1 MKGTA
6 KMEMIYCPECGKKT
20 PFRDEFA
27 GKNLK
32 CSCGQTFQAPS
43 KKILSNQ
50 NPAIPPSSIKNPTNT
65 PKPPDIP
72 ATGHGAYNPQI
83 EKLIAIALKDG
94 VVTDKERQI
103 LIKKAVEFGIDVD
116 EFEMELDSRIPTKS
130 ADKPLMNIG
139 NDNIVKANIKGGG
152 NSGSGSGMPLMNIGN
167 DNIINAKIDAST
179 NVTHDNSVIVKGSY
193 VAQQVT
199 HDNSLKVKGTYVAQ
213 QVAQQTVIHVTN
225 TPGSEFIKS
234 LGSFLERGSGSK
246 KQIEEQLDKLPND
259 ANVLLKTLS
268 ELCRFIFRELSKF
281 YSDKEKVSEYKFKK
295 VGVWGEDPIIKQI
308 EYAKKILDKLHEVA
322 FDNRDDK
329 LKASITKLDEIV
341 FSFPKLYECLH
352 WKENLPILNFFLWVP
367 VGIFGFLTLSGIP
380 VLIFNLWNVH
390 LAQVIV
396 TLLITGLT
404 SGAAYGVYKF
414 KTNFFLNKTLLLETN
429 KKSLQDD
436 DKYLQD
442 LIESIKTI

>member
-1 MKGTA
+1 
-6 KMEMIYCPECGKKT
+6 MEMIYCPECGKKT

-72 ATGHGAYNPQI
+72 AINHGSYNPQI

-152 NSGSGSGMPLMNIGN
+152 NSGSGSGIPLMNIGN

-179 NVTHDNSVIVKGSY
+179 NVTHDNSVIVKGTY

-213 QVAQQTVIHVTN
+213 QVAQQTVINVTN
-225 TPGSEFIKS
+225 TPGAEFIKS
-234 LGSFLERGSGSK
+234 LSSFLERGLGSK

-259 ANVLLKTLS
+259 TNILLKTLS

-281 YSDKEKVSEYKFKK
+281 YSDKEKVSEYKLKK

-322 FDNRDDK
+322 FDNGDK
-329 LKASITKLDEIV
+329 KLQTTIAKLDEIV
-341 FSFPKLYECLH
+341 FSFPKLYGCLH
-352 WKENLPILNFFLWVP
+352 WKETTSKLGGVYLLFL
-367 VGIFGFLTLSGIP
+367 GIFTIIAVVKNIDDLNNNEFEIRILINFL
-380 VLIFNLWNVH
+380 LIFIFFILIGS
-390 LAQVIV
+390 AFGAYYFFVI
-396 TLLITGLT
+396 
-404 SGAAYGVYKF
+404 KQ
-414 KTNFFLNKTLLLETN
+414 LLETN

-442 LIESIKTI
+442 LIESIKTV

>member
-1 MKGTA
+1 
-6 KMEMIYCPECGKKT
+6 MEMIYCPECGKKT

-103 LIKKAVEFGIDVD
+103 LIKKAVDFGIDVD

-152 NSGSGSGMPLMNIGN
+152 NSGSGSGMPVMNIGN
-167 DNIINAKIDAST
+167 DNVIKTEIDAST
-179 NVTHDNSVIVKGSY
+179 NVTHDNS
-193 VAQQVT
+193 
-199 HDNSLKVKGTYVAQ
+199 LKVNGTYVAQ
-213 QVAQQTVIHVTN
+213 QVAQQTVRNVTN

-234 LGSFLERGSGSK
+234 LSSFLERGLGSK
-246 KQIEEQLDKLPND
+246 KQIEEQIDKLPND
-259 ANVLLKTLS
+259 MNILLKTLS
-268 ELCRFIFRELSKF
+268 ELCRCIFRELSKF
-281 YSDKEKVSEYKFKK
+281 YSDKEKVSEYKLKK

-308 EYAKKILDKLHEVA
+308 EYAKKILDKLHE
-322 FDNRDDK
+322 FEFNNRDEK
-329 LKASITKLDEIV
+329 LKATIAKLDEIV
-341 FSFPKLYECLH
+341 FLFPKLYACLH
-352 WKENLPILNFFLWVP
+352 WKENLPRLDLFLWVLL
-367 VGIFGFLTLSGIP
+367 GI
-380 VLIFNLWNVH
+380 
-390 LAQVIV
+390 
-396 TLLITGLT
+396 LLITALSLTLMLSNITGALRGDEFRPYLITIFFVLAWGVTYGLYSFKIAFFT
-404 SGAAYGVYKF
+404 KKYYYSKRIRKAYKMM
-414 KTNFFLNKTLLLETN
+414 TNICK
-429 KKSLQDD
+429 
-436 DKYLQD
+436 
-442 LIESIKTI
+442 I

>member
-1 MKGTA
+1 
-6 KMEMIYCPECGKKT
+6 MEMIYCPECGKKT

-27 GKNLK
+27 GKILK

-50 NPAIPPSSIKNPTNT
+50 NLAIPPLSIQNPTNT
-65 PKPPDIP
+65 PKLADIP
-72 ATGHGAYNPQI
+72 ATGHGVYNPQI

-103 LIKKAVEFGIDVD
+103 LIKKAMEFGIDVD
-116 EFEMELDSRIPTKS
+116 EFEMELDSRIPTKG

-139 NDNIVKANIKGGG
+139 NDNIVKVNIKGGG

-167 DNIINAKIDAST
+167 DNIINAKIDASI
-179 NVTHDNSVIVKGSY
+179 NVTHDNSVIVKGTY

-213 QVAQQTVIHVTN
+213 QIAQQTVINVTN
-225 TPGSEFIKS
+225 TPGAEFIKS
-234 LGSFLERGSGSK
+234 LSSFLERGSGSK

-259 ANVLLKTLS
+259 TNILLKTLS

-281 YSDKEKVSEYKFKK
+281 YSDKEKVSEYKLKK

-322 FDNRDDK
+322 FDNRDEK
-329 LKASITKLDEIV
+329 LQTTIAKLDDIV
-341 FSFPKLYECLH
+341 FSFPKLYGCLH
-352 WKENLPILNFFLWVP
+352 WKETTSKLGGVYLLFL
-367 VGIFGFLTLSGIP
+367 GIFTIIAVVKNIDDLYNNEFEIRILINFL
-380 VLIFNLWNVH
+380 LIFIFFILIGS
-390 LAQVIV
+390 AFGAYYFFVI
-396 TLLITGLT
+396 
-404 SGAAYGVYKF
+404 KQ
-414 KTNFFLNKTLLLETN
+414 LLETN
-429 KKSLQDD
+429 KKRLQDD

-442 LIESIKTI
+442 LIESIKTV